1 MPMGPPDSPPVYEM
15 PTEKAYLLIELLD
28 RNEDTRLPFKRPGET
43 DEEYQKRGIVARIK
57 RRFSGH
63 PI

>member
-1 MPMGPPDSPPVYEM
+1 M

-28 RNEDTRLPFKRPGET
+28 RNEDIRLPFKREGEAG
-43 DEEYQKRGIVARIK
+43 EEHPKRGIAVRIM
-57 RRFSGH
+57 RRFSGRR